1 MGSARSGLS
10 LKAVLNDEGYVRFV
24 PKKKSEDNLEATSD
38 TLLAMKRNRQ
48 AMSYETML
56 AANREEEDIG
66 KKHKPRKGKKAA

>member
-1 MGSARSGLS
+1 
-10 LKAVLNDEGYVRFV
+10 
-24 PKKKSEDNLEATSD
+24 
-38 TLLAMKRNRQ
+38 MKRNRQ